1 MYIYLFFFS
10 SIYICNASDQTITFV
25 EYDEPFPNPPM
36 KSSKSKVYLWH
47 WMVAR
52 YLKLIV
58 KYSLFV
64 TDGIA
69 SACAV

>member
-1 MYIYLFFFS
+1 M
-10 SIYICNASDQTITFV
+10 
-25 EYDEPFPNPPM
+25 
-36 KSSKSKVYLWH
+36 YLWH

-69 SACAV
+69 FASNALDRMKDALVRVIKLNFLISIFRKIAKNSQD